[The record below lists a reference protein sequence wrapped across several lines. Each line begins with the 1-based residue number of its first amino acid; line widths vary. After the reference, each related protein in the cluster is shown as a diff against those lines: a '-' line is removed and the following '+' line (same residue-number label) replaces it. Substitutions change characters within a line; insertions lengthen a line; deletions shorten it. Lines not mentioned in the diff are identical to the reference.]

1 MRISRHGKTESGFV
15 LLRTLIAMIV
25 LLMASAAIMSVC
37 AFALKSIAVSIERA
51 EQIIEEQNRRTEHAL
66 E

>member
-1 MRISRHGKTESGFV
+1 M
-15 LLRTLIAMIV
+15 LLRTLIAMTV

-37 AFALKSIAVSIERA
+37 AFALKSTAGSIERA
-51 EQIIEEQNRRTEHAL
+51 ERIIEEQNRRTEHAL